1 MYRAPMR
8 RSKLR
13 SLRPVRLG
21 LFGLG
26 GLGFWLWIGLVGG
39 GLRLVGDGLSGV
51 ELVGDWL
58 LSGLCCC
65 CRCCCC
71 CCCFGRLGFLLG
83 SFFGSFL
90 EGLVAIVGD

>member
-1 MYRAPMR
+1 MR

-39 GLRLVGDGLSGV
+39 GLRLVGDGLSEVG
-51 ELVGDWL
+51 LVGNWL
-58 LSGLCCC
+58 FSGL
-65 CRCCCC
+65 CCC
-71 CCCFGRLGFLLG
+71 CCCFGRLGFRLG

-90 EGLVAIVGD
+90 EGLVDIVGD